1 MNTLSD
7 PPPPPLAADVALSTL
22 QCQLAGENL
31 CAAASQLLDICRT
44 LRLAILLMDD
54 DTIAA
59 EEECQVAETKARTQT
74 ATEQATALEQQYL
87 EVLQEQM
94 G

>member
-1 MNTLSD
+1 MNSLTD

-44 LRLAILLMDD
+44 LRLSILLMDE
-54 DTIAA
+54 DTIVA
-59 EEECQVAETKARTQT
+59 EEECQVAETKTRTHE
-74 ATEQATALEQQYL
+74 AAAQAVALEQQYL
-87 EVLQEQM
+87 EALQKSM